1 MNILNRPE
9 QAYAP
14 VDQPTH
20 FPRFFLIPETTSI
33 PSQRPASN
41 DPGYNQSPS
50 TNINLPQ
57 ENKLRN
63 FLRPE
68 KEIIQET
75 CTDSWTEI
83 KQTVTAAVHSLI
95 RWVVLPLSIACALY
109 IPSIHPMELF
119 PL

>member
-14 VDQPTH
+14 VDQPTN
-20 FPRFFLIPETTSI
+20 FPCFYLIPETTSI

-63 FLRPE
+63 FLRQE
-68 KEIIQET
+68 KEIFQET

-83 KQTVTAAVHSLI
+83 KQTVRAAVHWLA
-95 RWVVLPLSIACALY
+95 RWVVLPLSVACALWV
-109 IPSIHPMELF
+109 PAGNPAALA
-119 PL
+119 L